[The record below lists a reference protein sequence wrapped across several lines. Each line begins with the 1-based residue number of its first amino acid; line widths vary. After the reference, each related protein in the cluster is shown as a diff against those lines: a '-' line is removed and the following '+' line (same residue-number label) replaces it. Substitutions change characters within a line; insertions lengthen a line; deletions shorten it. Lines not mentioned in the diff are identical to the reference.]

1 MNTND
6 NWTQRE
12 TDDLW
17 ANIDTAW
24 GAVMEFR
31 GQQYNNLPGRA
42 LAALCV
48 ASSELAAAQ
57 QKVALLVE
65 ELMIA
70 VAEKDSAYQYPG
82 AYSYAEV
89 INVARRAAE
98 VAAEIRADQEPGED
112 RESGE

>member
-1 MNTND
+1 MNTTD

-31 GQQYNNLPGRA
+31 GQQYHKLPGRA

-48 ASSELAAAQ
+48 ATSELAAVQ
-57 QKVALLVE
+57 QKVALLSE
-65 ELMIA
+65 EVMIA

-82 AYSYAEV
+82 EYSSAEV
-89 INVARRAAE
+89 INVARRAAK
-98 VAAEIRADQEPGED
+98 VAAETRADKEPGEA
-112 RESGE
+112 